1 MLLFFHQLLGGLSW
15 GRQQAGFIHAA
26 NLNTETTYSVVYAT
40 VHTVI
45 RAWNREGNRAE
56 LCPRRG
62 GLVWYHCCQLQ
73 LAENLCPST
82 VENFSRL
89 RCQHLIP
96 LYRFVGSCCFNWHP
110 SETDQ
115 KHCLDTYVDWDAQHK
130 KCSMIRLS
138 YVWFTVNESRIVSWM
153 SGGECLL
160 FQCIVSR
167 KNRMCSNKQECIRD
181 DGQLVVSDTYKVL
194 WEVQLENSV
203 SANSWKI
210 LIKTNIPGWFIFW
223 FGVDGSAQSCCLA
236 IKLLI
241 NV

>member
-45 RAWNREGNRAE
+45 RAWRTGEGNRAE

-62 GLVWYHCCQLQ
+62 SLVWYHCCQLQ

-96 LYRFVGSCCFNWHP
+96 LYRFVGSCCFNWHH
-110 SETDQ
+110 SVTDQ
-115 KHCLDTYVDWDAQHK
+115 NHCSDTHVDWDAQHK
-130 KCSMIRLS
+130 ECSMIKLS
-138 YVWFTVNESRIVSWM
+138 YVWLTVNESRIMSWM

-160 FQCIVSR
+160 FSNASWAGRTACAQTSKSVFVMMVSW
-167 KNRMCSNKQECIRD
+167 
-181 DGQLVVSDTYKVL
+181 L
-194 WEVQLENSV
+194 WAILKSSERF
-203 SANSWKI
+203 SWR
-210 LIKTNIPGWFIFW
+210 TVFQRTHERY
-223 FGVDGSAQSCCLA
+223 S
-236 IKLLI
+236 
-241 NV
+241 